1 MSNRI
6 YMEVRGSM
14 SRFDPLTEAAVAAT
28 TEDGLTLEEL
38 AAVLKKHGLSIEHVV
53 YDPTRI
59 FPNTFYADPDRG
71 CYVPIYLQRSY
82 MAALDEV
89 LQRLIQPGGVSQR
102 LAEGNWRAYYF
113 MDVPVPMLI
122 YDFQRHYKDIPTDKV
137 FEVWYAIYNRVD
149 YSNGLWRKEALDYV
163 FSHAPEPEHP
173 DPDGDGLITLY
184 RGMGELSTPPEQA
197 ISWSTHPGNA
207 LWFAYHSGRG
217 TALAVARVK
226 PEQVVAYY
234 PGYHSENEV
243 ILRPGTEMELRYE
256 EMIPSVETTVPTLLT
271 PCLPEFCRYGVLAK
285 SLGYKDSGN
294 PFRIHGISHI
304 LRVLLL
310 SLIYYYH
317 SGDGLTAED
326 KQVLI
331 YFSLLHDF
339 GRTNED
345 VDDTHG
351 DKAVERIRR
360 EGIRLKGVHL
370 SKKDYHIAQM
380 LIRHHCR
387 DDQNG
392 AAAIAAEPRLTA
404 QDKGRAKRLYDI
416 CKDMDGLDRV
426 RFNGLDYRLLRTPYA
441 RKLPLVAGGLLK
453 EKLVAFLDSIP
464 PGSQTS

>member
-1 MSNRI
+1 MSDRI

-38 AAVLKKHGLSIEHVV
+38 TTLLEKYGLSIDHVV

-59 FPNTFYADPDRG
+59 VTNTFYADPDRG
-71 CYVPIYLQRSY
+71 CYIPIYLQRSY

-102 LAEGNWRAYYF
+102 LAEGDWAAYYF

-122 YDFQRHYKDIPTDKV
+122 YDFQLHYEDIPADKV
-137 FEVWYAIYNRVD
+137 FEVWYDIYTRID
-149 YSNGLWRKEALDYV
+149 YSNGLWRPEVLDYV
-163 FSHAPEPEHP
+163 FSHAPEPERP
-173 DPDGDGLITLY
+173 EPDGDGLITLY
-184 RGMGELSTPPEQA
+184 RGMGELSAPPEQA

-207 LWFAYHSGRG
+207 LWFANHCGRG
-217 TALAVARVK
+217 TTLAVARVK

-234 PGYHSENEV
+234 PAYRSENEV

-256 EMIPSVETTVPTLLT
+256 EMIPSVETTVPALLA
-271 PCLPEFCRYGVLAK
+271 PCLTEFCRYGVLAK

-310 SLIYYYH
+310 SLIYYYN
-317 SGDGLTAED
+317 SGDGLTEED
-326 KQVLI
+326 KQILI

-345 VDDTHG
+345 VDDAHG

-360 EGIRLKGVHL
+360 EGTRLKGMQL
-370 SKKDYHIAQM
+370 SKKDYHIAEL

-387 DDQNG
+387 DDQYG
-392 AAAIAAEPRLTA
+392 AAAIAAEPRLTIK
-404 QDKGRAKRLYDI
+404 DKERAKKLYDI

-453 EKLVAFLDSIP
+453 EKLVAFLDAVPSV
-464 PGSQTS
+464 SQTS